1 MLAHQI
7 VLSDTWPSVKCGKN
21 ELERDIWR
29 HLTLCEKRTNWNPSL
44 YWKEFYHKLCQGS
57 MQLSQFNWKHRYAH
71 WKYKYK
77 YRPHK
82 QTRKPCKKGGW
93 VQLLAGS
100 SSLDDYPCRYKYENT
115 QMKSRGI
122 QTHKFNPQN
131 TEERAAAQ
139 LWRKPVLVLP
149 FFLSA
154 YLPVGN

>member
-1 MLAHQI
+1 M
-7 VLSDTWPSVKCGKN
+7 
-21 ELERDIWR
+21 
-29 HLTLCEKRTNWNPSL
+29 
-44 YWKEFYHKLCQGS
+44 
-57 MQLSQFNWKHRYAH
+57 
-71 WKYKYK
+71 
-77 YRPHK
+77 PHK

-131 TEERAAAQ
+131 TEERAAVEEASAGFT
-139 LWRKPVLVLP
+139 